1 MIERDENGVL
11 HVVALSGGH
20 DSSALAMELLRR
32 EPRPYTYVCTPTGDE
47 APAMFEHWKNL
58 GERLGQRI
66 LPIMG
71 GTLDGLI
78 RQQSGPCRVCSL

>member
-32 EPRPYTYVCTPTGDE
+32 E
-47 APAMFEHWKNL
+47 
-58 GERLGQRI
+58 
-66 LPIMG
+66 
-71 GTLDGLI
+71 
-78 RQQSGPCRVCSL
+78 RQQSGSCRVCSL